1 MGASMAEVV
10 ELTDDT
16 FREGVSKGV
25 VLVDFYGTYCPP
37 CKLLEPVIEELAE
50 RYAGRAVVA
59 RINVDDHSEA
69 AVDNTV
75 EDIPTII
82 LFKNGEEAER
92 LFGTQKV
99 ETLAG
104 ELDRLLG

>member
-1 MGASMAEVV
+1 MADLIR
-10 ELTDDT
+10 ELTDDDFAAGIAT
-16 FREGVSKGV
+16 GV

-37 CKLLEPVIEELAE
+37 CKLLEPVLEQLAT

-59 RINVDDHSEA
+59 RINIDEYSEA

-82 LFKNGEEAER
+82 LFQDGKERGR
-92 LFGTQKV
+92 LFGSQNL
-99 ETLAG
+99 ETLSG
-104 ELDRLLG
+104 EVDRLLS